1 MVTSAVSNYQHMNN
15 ERLGPHDED
24 VMTEAHIV
32 KKHKANV

>member
-1 MVTSAVSNYQHMNN
+1 MVTSAVLNYQHMNN
-15 ERLGPHDED
+15 ERLGPHDGD